1 MKRSLLRD
9 VTGFEWDEANTRHI
23 ANHNVTPEE
32 AEQVFSDKNNVII
45 EDLKHSIIE
54 RRPLIV
60 GKTQK
65 GRLLYQVF
73 TRRRNNMR
81 VISSRDINR
90 KEVNLYEKKARHS

>member
-65 GRLLYQVF
+65 EDFCIKFLLGGE
-73 TRRRNNMR
+73 
-81 VISSRDINR
+81 II
-90 KEVNLYEKKARHS
+90 